1 MSGTIQNVKLR
12 VYCTTNGTA
21 NGPASYLADSNWIES
36 GTGGVT
42 WNTQP
47 ALLSGASDNKAAIA
61 TDSWVEYDVRALVT
75 ADGTYT
81 FALVADGNDGVTF
94 SSREGGMA
102 PQLVV
107 SFGP

>member
-1 MSGTIQNVKLR
+1 MKLR

-21 NGPASYLADSNWIES
+21 NGPASYLADSNWAES

-42 WNTQP
+42 WDTQP
-47 ALLSGASDNKAAIA
+47 ALLSGASDNKSAIA
-61 TDSWVEYDVRALVT
+61 IDSWVEYTVTALVT

-107 SFGP
+107 TFGP